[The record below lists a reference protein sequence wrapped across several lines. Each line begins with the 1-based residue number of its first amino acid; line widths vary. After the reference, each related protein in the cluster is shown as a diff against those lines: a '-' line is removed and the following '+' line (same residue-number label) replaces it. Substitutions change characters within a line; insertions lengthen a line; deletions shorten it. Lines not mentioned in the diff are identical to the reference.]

1 MPNPLA
7 PLRRAL
13 PAFLPRRVLLALRRN
28 LTIGNLT
35 ERLGSV
41 YGDRV
46 AFRLDEK
53 SALSRKKEMA
63 FADVDR
69 VVTRLAT
76 ALAKEGLPLGELVAV
91 VPSNGIDF
99 LLTFL
104 AVVRAGGVAV
114 PVNPVL
120 KREEVR
126 TMIELSG
133 ATTPTLANA
142 ASQ

>member
-69 VVTRLAT
+69 VVTRLAIERKNAEMMRT
-76 ALAKEGLPLGELVAV
+76 QSRQKTPRRAK
-91 VPSNGIDF
+91 
-99 LLTFL
+99 
-104 AVVRAGGVAV
+104 AV
-114 PVNPVL
+114 P
-120 KREEVR
+120 
-126 TMIELSG
+126 T
-133 ATTPTLANA
+133 
-142 ASQ
+142 